1 MEICQRPRCNFRHE
15 RGKKVGNASG
25 FLRPGSRFIYLRTEH
40 MGHKLRGLLRSVTHS
55 ECVNHEVGA
64 CGVCGEQGSRQKLLS
79 FACAKCRSRTTV
91 FVVAVLALK
100 KKIGTHNC
108 ILIHF
113 KCFEILCMYKS
124 KNVIV
129 SHRLPLS
136 LPPATPRNASPN
148 FVAFFS

>member
-1 MEICQRPRCNFRHE
+1 M
-15 RGKKVGNASG
+15 
-25 FLRPGSRFIYLRTEH
+25 
-40 MGHKLRGLLRSVTHS
+40 RSVTHL
-55 ECVNHEVGA
+55 ECVHREVGA

-79 FACAKCRSRTTV
+79 SHLCYVQIQATA

-129 SHRLPLS
+129 SHHLPLS
-136 LPPATPRNASPN
+136 LPAATPRNASPD